1 MGSFGK
7 TADDGACTHHEPCH
21 HGKVKP
27 TRRCGAPGRD
37 SLPVRTKERMD
48 SMNIGAAARES
59 GVSARMIRHY
69 ESVGLLPAA
78 ARTSTGYRKYTLA
91 DVHVLRFI
99 RHSRELGFSIDQ
111 IQELLSLWQNRTRRS
126 REVKALVRAH
136 VQELNVKLDSLQA
149 VKAAL
154 ENLSRCCRGDDR
166 PDCPIIE
173 ALAGGRSNVAAARA
187 SARR

>member
-1 MGSFGK
+1 
-7 TADDGACTHHEPCH
+7 
-21 HGKVKP
+21 
-27 TRRCGAPGRD
+27 
-37 SLPVRTKERMD
+37 MD

-78 ARTSTGYRKYTLA
+78 ARTCTGYRKYTPA
-91 DVHVLRFI
+91 DVHMLRFI

-173 ALAGGRSNVAAARA
+173 ALAEG
-187 SARR
+187 